1 MASLAEI
8 DRIIRESS
16 QSMLLRD
23 KLVSFI
29 TSTGYFEELHELHG
43 TCEDLDAEDELHL
56 IYSIVRQIVLLND
69 SSIFEYIVK
78 RENFIDV
85 VGMLEYDPQH
95 SIGHGKFRSFLQN
108 RLRFKEVVSID
119 DEEIKS
125 KIHQTFRL
133 QYLKDVVLPHIVD
146 EGTIPI
152 INALIYFNNAQIAS
166 YLQHNQKL
174 LKEIFDILQDSE
186 DTLQMRDVVM
196 FVKQFSSL
204 VKNLP
209 AQFRVSLYRTLSQ
222 HGLFSVFE
230 YTLQEDR
237 DADLKMAGVEV
248 LLSVLEQDRALV
260 RSYALAQSKHRREG
274 PTLVDL
280 IIQGSKQNI
289 SDDVQLQCWEVLR
302 SLLDTSQ
309 QQQQQPMPQAQQ
321 QQQQQQQQSRNTA
334 TNEADWF
341 DRPNESGANHSDNS
355 DADDF
360 LALFYGTYMR
370 SAMDTLLT
378 LTIKV

>member
-1 MASLAEI
+1 MLPQPTMASLAEI

-166 YLQHNQKL
+166 YLQHNQRL

-186 DTLQMRDVVM
+186 DTLQMRDV
-196 FVKQFSSL
+196 
-204 VKNLP
+204 
-209 AQFRVSLYRTLSQ
+209 
-222 HGLFSVFE
+222 
-230 YTLQEDR
+230 
-237 DADLKMAGVEV
+237 
-248 LLSVLEQDRALV
+248 
-260 RSYALAQSKHRREG
+260 
-274 PTLVDL
+274 
-280 IIQGSKQNI
+280 
-289 SDDVQLQCWEVLR
+289 
-302 SLLDTSQ
+302 
-309 QQQQQPMPQAQQ
+309 
-321 QQQQQQQQSRNTA
+321 
-334 TNEADWF
+334 
-341 DRPNESGANHSDNS
+341 
-355 DADDF
+355 
-360 LALFYGTYMR
+360 
-370 SAMDTLLT
+370 
-378 LTIKV
+378 